1 MCLFAPLKSSTA
13 PDMKW
18 VLLKCLLIE
27 LDTNEVMV
35 PFKAQSGGRRQAVV
49 GGGFLLPGVPTLPP
63 PASCHTAAPPPPP
76 QPQPAGL
83 VTRRPARSPAQPR
96 LPVANGCGQ
105 SLRGEPRGPGGA
117 ARARLELGHPE
128 ANGCPPAPRAAR
140 LTPRAGLPNLQA
152 LGASL
157 PGPSS
162 DWSCSPPQATRR
174 SGPTVEP
181 RGPSRPS
188 PPHTS
193 AQESGHL
200 TCRPPTPTPGL

>member
-1 MCLFAPLKSSTA
+1 MCLFAPLKSSTV

-35 PFKAQSGGRRQAVV
+35 PFKAQSGGRRLAVV
-49 GGGFLLPGVPTLPP
+49 GGGGVPSAWVPHPAPTGQLP
-63 PASCHTAAPPPPP
+63 H
-76 QPQPAGL
+76 G
-83 VTRRPARSPAQPR
+83 RPSPSPAATAGRASNPTPGPLPRPSR

-117 ARARLELGHPE
+117 VRARLELGHRE
-128 ANGCPPAPRAAR
+128 AKGYPPAPGAAR
-140 LTPRAGLPNLQA
+140 LTPRAGLPNLQT

-162 DWSCSPPQATRR
+162 DWSCSAPQAR
-174 SGPTVEP
+174 SPKGPGSQGRLWHPEGQVAPLPLAP
-181 RGPSRPS
+181 RPRSQD
-188 PPHTS
+188 T
-193 AQESGHL
+193 
-200 TCRPPTPTPGL
+200 